1 MWRRHVPWWLVSA
14 VATVGVV
21 ATGALPADDAW
32 ALAERAVPILLF
44 LAALTVVAEM
54 CAGAGLFTTAA
65 ELAARVARGRRAA
78 LWALVVLLATLST
91 AVLSLDTTAVLLTP
105 VVVTLARHT
114 RTPPLPFALAVL
126 ALSNTASLLLP
137 VSNLTNLLADHA
149 LRAADVGFIG
159 LMWAPALAAVVTTV
173 AVLAVRDRHVLTGT
187 YEVHPGRPA
196 ADRALLVVAALVTA
210 AMAVAFVVGLPTAPT
225 ALVAA
230 AVLVLTTRLR
240 GRPWPV
246 PPSRLVPWRTLVVV
260 LGLFA
265 VVQTAHAHGLG
276 TLLAAAAGSGTGPAD
291 LLRVAGVGAASSN
304 AVNNLPA
311 YLALE
316 PAMGGDPLRIAALL
330 IGTGAGP
337 LITPWGSLATVLW
350 WHRCRQVMLDVPA
363 WTIVRQGLLLAPVV
377 VVAATLA
384 LVAAR

>member
-1 MWRRHVPWWLVSA
+1 M
-14 VATVGVV
+14 
-21 ATGALPADDAW
+21 
-32 ALAERAVPILLF
+32 PILVF

-54 CAGAGLFTTAA
+54 CAGAGLFEAA
-65 ELAARVARGRRAA
+65 AGLAARVARGRRAV

-149 LRAADVGFIG
+149 LRAAGIGFVG
-159 LMWAPALAAVVTTV
+159 LMWAPALAAVLTTV
-173 AVLAVRDRHVLTGT
+173 ALLAVRDRHVLHGT
-187 YEVHPGRPA
+187 YDVLPGRPA
-196 ADRALLVVAALVTA
+196 TDRPLLVVAAVVTA
-210 AMAVAFVVGLPTAPT
+210 VMAVAFVAGLPTAPT
-225 ALVAA
+225 ALAAA

-246 PPSRLVPWRTLVVV
+246 PPRRLVPWRTLVVV

-276 TLLAAAAGSGTGPAD
+276 TVLAAVAGQGSSPAA
-291 LLRVAGVGAASSN
+291 LLRLAGVGAASAN

-316 PAMGGDPLRIAALL
+316 PATDGGPLRIAALL
-330 IGTGAGP
+330 VGTGAGP

-363 WTIVRQGLLLAPVV
+363 VTIVGQGVLLAPVV
-377 VVAATLA
+377 VAVATFA
-384 LVAAR
+384 LVAAH

>member
-1 MWRRHVPWWLVSA
+1 MPWWLVS
-14 VATVGVV
+14 VVVTVVVV
-21 ATGALPADDAW
+21 ATGALPADDAR
-32 ALAERAVPILLF
+32 ALAERTVPILVF

-54 CAGAGLFTTAA
+54 CAGAGVFTAAA
-65 ELAARVARGRRAA
+65 ELAALVGRGRRAA
-78 LWALVVLLATLST
+78 LWLLVVLLATVST

-105 VVVTLARHT
+105 VVITLARHT

-137 VSNLTNLLADHA
+137 VSNLTNLLADHV

-159 LMWAPALAAVVTTV
+159 LMWAPALAAVLTTV
-173 AVLAVRDRHVLTGT
+173 AVLAVRDRHVLSGT

-196 ADRALLVVAALVTA
+196 PDRPLLVVAAVVTGVMA
-210 AMAVAFVVGLPTAPT
+210 AAFVAGLPVAPT
-225 ALVAA
+225 ALAA
-230 AVLVLTTRLR
+230 AAILMLATRLR
-240 GRPWPV
+240 RRPWPV

-260 LGLFA
+260 AGLFA

-276 TLLAAAAGSGTGPAD
+276 ALLADAAGHGHGAAD

-316 PAMGGDPLRIAALL
+316 PATGGDPLRIAALL

-337 LITPWGSLATVLW
+337 LVTPWGSLATVLW

-363 WTIVRQGLLLAPVV
+363 GTIVRQGLLLAPVV

-384 LVAAR
+384 LVAAH

>member
-1 MWRRHVPWWLVSA
+1 MPWWLVS
-14 VATVGVV
+14 VVVTVGVA
-21 ATGALPADDAW
+21 ATGALPADDAR
-32 ALAERAVPILLF
+32 ALAERAGPILVF

-54 CAGAGLFTTAA
+54 CAGAGVFTAAA
-65 ELAARVARGRRAA
+65 ELAARVARGRRVV
-78 LWALVVLLATLST
+78 LWVLVVVLATAST

-105 VVVTLARHT
+105 VVITLARHT

-126 ALSNTASLLLP
+126 ALANTASLLLP
-137 VSNLTNLLADHA
+137 VSNLTNLLADHV

-159 LMWAPALAAVVTTV
+159 LMWAPALAAVLMTV
-173 AVLAVRDRHVLTGT
+173 LVLAVRDRHVLAGT
-187 YEVHPGRPA
+187 YDVHPGRPA
-196 ADRALLVVAALVTA
+196 PDRLLLVLAAVVTGV
-210 AMAVAFVVGLPTAPT
+210 MAVAFVVGLPTAPT
-225 ALVAA
+225 AVVAA
-230 AVLVLTTRLR
+230 AVLLAATRLR
-240 GRPWPV
+240 RRPWPV
-246 PPSRLVPWRTLVVV
+246 PPSRLVPWRTLLVV

-276 TLLAAAAGSGTGPAD
+276 ALLADAAGTGNGAAE
-291 LLRVAGVGAASSN
+291 LLRVAGVGAAASN

-330 IGTGAGP
+330 IGTGVGP
-337 LITPWGSLATVLW
+337 LVTPWGSLATVLW

-363 WTIVRQGLLLAPVV
+363 RTIVVQGLLLAPVV

-384 LVAAR
+384 LVATH

>member
-1 MWRRHVPWWLVSA
+1 MWRRVPWWLVSL

-21 ATGALPADDAW
+21 ATGALPSDDAW
-32 ALAERAVPILLF
+32 ELARRAVPILLF

-54 CAGAGLFTTAA
+54 CAGAGLFTAAA
-65 ELAARVARGRRAA
+65 ELAARVARGRRVA
-78 LWALVVLLATLST
+78 LWALVVLLATAST

-105 VVVTLARHT
+105 VVITLARHT

-149 LRAADVGFIG
+149 LRTAGVGFIG
-159 LMWAPALAAVVTTV
+159 LMWAPALAAVLTTV
-173 AVLAVRDRHVLTGT
+173 VVLAVRDRHVLSGT
-187 YEVHPGRPA
+187 YEAHPSRPA
-196 ADRALLVVAALVTA
+196 PDRALLVIAALVTA

-230 AVLVLTTRLR
+230 AVLLLTTRLR

-276 TLLAAAAGSGTGPAD
+276 TLLAAAAGQGTGPAD

-316 PAMGGDPLRIAALL
+316 PSTGGDPLRIAALL

-384 LVAAR
+384 LVAAH